1 MKKIISVLIAAALV
15 LSCTA
20 ASALFEAEPD
30 LVSPAEG
37 GELEL
42 FPSSMTLPMF
52 STSSGERLRVFFD
65 GELISPAGF
74 EWSSSDESVVTV
86 DQVGALTPA
95 APGSAVISITAGD
108 MYAEALVTVVE
119 DELFTTVD
127 RLEAIDLELPFY
139 SEEVGIGP
147 LCGAQPVILK
157 RFIHNPG
164 CGSDPQPD
172 PDEYTVSE
180 GWTYSYAV
188 VYRVHMSYGQ
198 SVRFVASASDAAGMH
213 ASNAYLCIYD
223 QFFNLWSYSG
233 GSYSA
238 PYGDLT
244 LDSYEDSDFYVVI
257 TPGSHTDDAQNG
269 FITLYAYDLTQPYA
283 PGDVDMD
290 HYVSASDGL
299 LVLRYSLD
307 IISLDEASLAHA
319 DVNSDGSVGSD
330 DALIILRMALGID

>member
-1 MKKIISVLIAAALV
+1 MKKLFSLLIAAAL
-15 LSCTA
+15 LFSCAA
-20 ASALFEAEPD
+20 ASASFEAVPA
-30 LVSPAEG
+30 SAAPAEAD
-37 GELEL
+37 ELEL

-74 EWSSSDESVVTV
+74 EWASSDEGVVTV
-86 DQVGALTPA
+86 DQVGALTPV
-95 APGSAVISITAGD
+95 APGSAVISASFDD

-119 DELFTTVD
+119 DELFTTVAQ
-127 RLEAIDLELPFY
+127 LEAIDLTLPFY

-147 LCGAQPVILK
+147 LCGAEPVILK
-157 RFIHNPG
+157 RFIHTPG
-164 CGSDPQPD
+164 CGNDPQPD
-172 PDEYTVSE
+172 PDDYIVSE

-188 VYRVHMSYGQ
+188 IYRVHMSCGQ
-198 SVRFVASASDAAGMH
+198 SVRFIASASDADGMH
-213 ASNAYLCIYD
+213 ASNACLCIYD
-223 QFFNLWSYSG
+223 QFFSLWSYSG

-244 LDSYEDSDFYVVI
+244 LDSYEDSDFYLVI

-290 HYVSASDGL
+290 HCVSASDAL